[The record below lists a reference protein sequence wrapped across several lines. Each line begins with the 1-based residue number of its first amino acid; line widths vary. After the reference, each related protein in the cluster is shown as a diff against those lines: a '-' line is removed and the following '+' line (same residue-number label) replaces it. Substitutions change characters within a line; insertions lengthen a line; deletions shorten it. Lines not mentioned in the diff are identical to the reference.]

1 MIGAVQSKDV
11 SRYRDI
17 AATAAH
23 RAGEL
28 LTAYFRRV
36 ELADIEHK
44 STAIDLVSQA
54 DRDSE
59 DLLRTLL
66 PADSEG
72 IGFIGEETSGSRMD
86 GQQDLNWVVDPLDG
100 TSNYLAGLP
109 IWAVSIA
116 LCDMTGPQPAA
127 LAGVVH
133 APLLGRTWTAAVDQ
147 GAHLNGAPI
156 QVRHEPP
163 GGGLDNAMLATGFPY
178 NLAADGSGTN
188 LSNFCR
194 MQQRFHKVRRLG
206 AAAVDLALIADG
218 TFDGM
223 WELSLQLWDVAAGML
238 LIREAGGQ
246 FEWRFPRQDEWA
258 VSILAAS
265 RADLLDI
272 MRGLIQ
278 FDSV

>member
-11 SRYRDI
+11 PRYRDI

-36 ELADIEHK
+36 ELADIEQK
-44 STAIDLVSQA
+44 STAIDLVSRA
-54 DRDSE
+54 DREAE
-59 DLLRTLL
+59 DLLRSLL
-66 PADSEG
+66 PGDSEG
-72 IGFIGEETSGSRMD
+72 IGFIGEETSGDRVIASHA
-86 GQQDLNWVVDPLDG
+86 LSWVVDPLDG

-116 LCDMTGPQPAA
+116 LCDMTGPEPASV
-127 LAGVVH
+127 AGVVH
-133 APLLGRTWTAAVDQ
+133 APLLGKTWTAASGH
-147 GAHLNGAPI
+147 GAHLNGAPMH
-156 QVRHEPP
+156 VRSEPP
-163 GGGLDNAMLATGFPY
+163 GGGLQNAMLATGFPY
-178 NLAADGSGTN
+178 NLAADCSGTN

-194 MQQRFHKVRRLG
+194 MQQQFHKVRRLG
-206 AAAVDLALIADG
+206 AAAVDLSFIADG

-238 LIREAGGQ
+238 LIREAGGH

-265 RADLLDI
+265 RSDLLDT
-272 MRGLIQ
+272 MRTLIK
-278 FDSV
+278 FDSL

>member
-1 MIGAVQSKDV
+1 MIGAVKGKDV
-11 SRYRDI
+11 LRFRDI

-23 RAGEL
+23 RAGDL

-36 ELADIEHK
+36 ELADIERK
-44 STAIDLVSQA
+44 STAIDLVSLA
-54 DRDSE
+54 DRE
-59 DLLRTLL
+59 AEELLRSQL
-66 PADSEG
+66 PGDSEG
-72 IGFIGEETSGSRMD
+72 IGFIGEESSSGRTTATH
-86 GQQDLNWVVDPLDG
+86 DLSWIVDPLDG

-116 LCDMTGPQPAA
+116 LCDLTGTQPVA

-133 APLLGRTWTAAVDQ
+133 APLLSRTWTTAVGH

-156 QVRHEPP
+156 RVRSEPP
-163 GGGLDNAMLATGFPY
+163 GGGLQNAMLATGFPY
-178 NLAADGSGTN
+178 NLAEDDSGTN

-206 AAAVDLALIADG
+206 AAAVDLAFVADG

-238 LIREAGGQ
+238 LIREAGGH
-246 FEWRFPRQDEWA
+246 FEWRFPRQDNWA

-265 RADLLDI
+265 RSDLLDS
-272 MRGLIQ
+272 MRTLVQ